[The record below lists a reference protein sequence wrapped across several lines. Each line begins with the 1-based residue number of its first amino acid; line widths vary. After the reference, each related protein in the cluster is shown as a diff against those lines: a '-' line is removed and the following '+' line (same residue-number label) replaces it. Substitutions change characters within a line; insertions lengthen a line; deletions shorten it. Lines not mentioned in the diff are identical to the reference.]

1 MYIIRCTKCNLDFEL
16 TSNDLKSMSA
26 TCPTCENFMS
36 FHAGMLM
43 ELHDLKMT
51 GTVSPPSMGQ

>member
-16 TSNDLKSMSA
+16 TSSDLKAMSTA
-26 TCPTCENFMS
+26 CPTCGNHIN
-36 FHAGMLM
+36 FHAGMLV

-51 GTVSPPSMGQ
+51 GTISPPSMG